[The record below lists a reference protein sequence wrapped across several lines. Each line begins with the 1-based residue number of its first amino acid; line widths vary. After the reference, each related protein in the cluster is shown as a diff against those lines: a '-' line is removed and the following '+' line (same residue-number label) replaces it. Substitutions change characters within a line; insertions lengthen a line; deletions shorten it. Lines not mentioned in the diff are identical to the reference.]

1 MACSVSF
8 RQAYCWAMDAYFL
21 LLFYIRHF
29 MEHLE
34 KYSLVDSPAKHN
46 GLMRSGLGVGKSR
59 GHAARRIAPAR
70 RQPSITAAPRG
81 DQRICGSLFMR
92 VLTGTLT
99 VDSARDLEIGRPFQ

>member
-34 KYSLVDSPAKHN
+34 KYSLVDSPAKRN
-46 GLMRSGLGVGKSR
+46 GFMRSGVGVGVGKSR

-70 RQPSITAAPRG
+70 RRPSITATRA
-81 DQRICGSLFMR
+81 
-92 VLTGTLT
+92 
-99 VDSARDLEIGRPFQ
+99 